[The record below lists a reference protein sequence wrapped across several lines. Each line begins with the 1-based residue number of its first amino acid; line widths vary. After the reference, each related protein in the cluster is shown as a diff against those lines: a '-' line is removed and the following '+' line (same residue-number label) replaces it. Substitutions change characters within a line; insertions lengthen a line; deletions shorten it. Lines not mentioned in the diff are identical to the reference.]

1 MTEQQQS
8 AASQDLMTTTPAT
21 GTSIGTAPSPTAGAA
36 GLLTEGRGGRQNSLW
51 SDAWGSLKR
60 NPLFWIGAVLGVF
73 FVTMAIVPSVF
84 SRGADPRSCNLSNS
98 KQAPSAEHWLG
109 FDQQGCDYMA
119 NVAYGARS
127 SLQIGLLAVIGVLIL
142 GILIGALA
150 GYYGG
155 IADSLLARIT
165 DIFFALP
172 LVLGALILLRVAPS
186 TGLPVLSDRGPGA
199 VAIAL
204 ALFGWMTAM
213 RLVRSQVIA
222 VKSTDYVA
230 AARAMG
236 ASSMR
241 ILTRHILPNAV
252 APVLVYS
259 TIAVGVLIAAEA
271 TLTYLGVGLQ
281 RPAISWGLQISTGQ
295 SLLRT
300 APHLVLF
307 PSIIL
312 SLTVMAFIMMGDA
325 LRDALDPRQRS

>member
-1 MTEQQQS
+1 MTDPQQGTV
-8 AASQDLMTTTPAT
+8 SQDLMTTGT
-21 GTSIGTAPSPTAGAA
+21 GAGTGAGVTAGPTAGAT
-36 GLLTEGRGGRQNSLW
+36 GPLTDVGGGRQNSLW

-60 NPLFWIGAVLGVF
+60 NPLFWIGAVLGAV
-73 FVTMAIVPSVF
+73 FVTMSIVPSVF
-84 SRGADPRSCNLSNS
+84 SRGADPRQCNLSNS
-98 KQAPSAEHWLG
+98 KAAPSAEHWMG
-109 FDQQGCDYMA
+109 FDQQGCDYLA

-127 SLQIGLLAVIGVLIL
+127 SLQIGLLAVIGVLVL
-142 GILIGALA
+142 GIVIGAIA

-155 IADSLLARIT
+155 ISDSLLARLT
-165 DIFFALP
+165 DIFFAIP
-172 LVLGALILLRVAPS
+172 LILGAIILLKVGPS
-186 TGLPVLSDRGPGA
+186 TGLPILSDRGVGA

-222 VKSTDYVA
+222 VKSSDYVA

-236 ASSMR
+236 ASNTR

-252 APVLVYS
+252 APVLVFS
-259 TIAVGVLIAAEA
+259 TITVGVLIAAEA

-312 SLTVMAFIMMGDA
+312 SLTVMAFIMLGDA

>member
-1 MTEQQQS
+1 MTDQQKPGD
-8 AASQDLMTTTPAT
+8 ASQDLL
-21 GTSIGTAPSPTAGAA
+21 TSGTAAAPSAGI
-36 GLLTEGRGGRQNSLW
+36 GGPADVVTGQQNSLW
-51 SDAWGSLKR
+51 SDAWGSLRR
-60 NPLFWIGAVLGVF
+60 NPLFWIGAFLGLF
-73 FVTMAIVPSVF
+73 FVLMAIVPKLF
-84 SRGADPRSCNLSNS
+84 SRGADPRACDLANS
-98 KQAPSAEHWLG
+98 SDAPSGAHWFG
-109 FDQQGCDYMA
+109 FDQQGCDYLA

-127 SLQIGLLAVIGVLIL
+127 SLQIGLLSVIGVLV
-142 GILIGALA
+142 IGVLVGAIA

-155 IADSLLARIT
+155 ILDSLLARIT

-172 LVLGALILLRVAPS
+172 LILGALILLKVGPS
-186 TGLPVLSDRGPGA
+186 TGVPVLSDRGPGA

-222 VKSTDYVA
+222 VKSQDYVA

-236 ASSMR
+236 ASDIR

-307 PSIIL
+307 PSVIL
-312 SLTVMAFIMMGDA
+312 SLTVMSFIMMGDA

>member
-1 MTEQQQS
+1 
-8 AASQDLMTTTPAT
+8 
-21 GTSIGTAPSPTAGAA
+21 
-36 GLLTEGRGGRQNSLW
+36 
-51 SDAWGSLKR
+51 
-60 NPLFWIGAVLGVF
+60 VV
-73 FVTMAIVPSVF
+73 FVTMAIAPSLF
-84 SRGADPRSCNLSNS
+84 SRGADPRQCNLSNS
-98 KQAPSAEHWLG
+98 KAAPSAEHWLG
-109 FDQQGCDYMA
+109 FDQQGCDYLA

-127 SLQIGLLAVIGVLIL
+127 SLQIGLLAVFGVLVL
-142 GILIGALA
+142 GILIGAVA

-155 IADSLLARIT
+155 FADSFLARIT

-186 TGLPVLSDRGPGA
+186 TGVPILSDRGPGA

>member
-1 MTEQQQS
+1 MTDQQEQS
-8 AASQDLMTTTPAT
+8 LDPAQIETDVRT
-21 GTSIGTAPSPTAGAA
+21 GLGAPSAEV
-36 GLLTEGRGGRQNSLW
+36 TEGRQNSLW
-51 SDAWGSLKR
+51 SDAWGQLRR
-60 NPLFWIGAVLGVF
+60 NPLFWIGAFLGVF
-73 FVTMAIVPSVF
+73 FVLMAIFPSWF
-84 SRGADPRSCNLSNS
+84 ARGADPRSCSLTES
-98 KQAPSAEHWLG
+98 KQPPSSAHWMG
-109 FDQQGCDYMA
+109 FDQQGCDYLA
-119 NVAYGARS
+119 NVVYGARN
-127 SLQIGLLAVIGVLIL
+127 SLAIGLFSTIGVLVL
-142 GILIGALA
+142 GILIGAIA

-155 IADSLLARIT
+155 LTDTLFARVT
-165 DIFFALP
+165 DIFFAIP
-172 LVLGALILLRVAPS
+172 LILGALILLRVGPS
-186 TGLPVLSDRGPGA
+186 TGLPVLSDRGVGA
-199 VAIAL
+199 VAFAL
-204 ALFGWMTAM
+204 AAFGWMTAM

-222 VKSTDYVA
+222 VKSQDYVA

-236 ASSMR
+236 ASNLR

-259 TIAVGVLIAAEA
+259 TITVGVLIAAEA

-281 RPAISWGLQISTGQ
+281 RPAISWGLQIETGQ

>member
-1 MTEQQQS
+1 MTEQQDLQ
-8 AASQDLMTTTPAT
+8 QDLV
-21 GTSIGTAPSPTAGAA
+21 TAGPTTGLAA
-36 GLLTEGRGGRQNSLW
+36 PTTEATGGRQNSLW
-51 SDAWGSLKR
+51 SDAWESLRR
-60 NPLFWIGAVLGVF
+60 NPLFWIGSVLGVL
-73 FVTMAIVPSVF
+73 FVSMALVPQLF
-84 SRGADPRSCNLSNS
+84 ARGADPRDCDLANS
-98 KQAPSAEHWLG
+98 ANPPSGEHWMG
-109 FDQQGCDYMA
+109 FDQQGCDYLA
-119 NVAYGARS
+119 NVVYGARS
-127 SLQIGLLAVIGVLIL
+127 SLAIGLLAVMGVLLL
-142 GILIGALA
+142 GIIIGAVA

-155 IADSLLARIT
+155 VADSLLARIT

-172 LVLGALILLRVAPS
+172 LILGALILLRVGPS
-186 TGLPVLSDRGPGA
+186 TGLPIISDRGVGA
-199 VAIAL
+199 VAVAL
-204 ALFGWMTAM
+204 AAFGWMTAM

-222 VKSTDYVA
+222 VKSQDYVA

-236 ASSMR
+236 ASNLR

-252 APVLVYS
+252 APVLVFS
-259 TIAVGVLIAAEA
+259 TITVGVLIAAEA

>member
-1 MTEQQQS
+1 MTDQQQEQS
-8 AASQDLMTTTPAT
+8 LDPAQVEVDVRT
-21 GTSIGTAPSPTAGAA
+21 GIAPSPAD
-36 GLLTEGRGGRQNSLW
+36 TESKQNSLW
-51 SDAWGSLKR
+51 SDAWQSLKR

-73 FVTMAIVPSVF
+73 FVTMAIAPQLF
-84 SRGADPRSCNLSNS
+84 ARGADPRACDLANS
-98 KQAPSAEHWLG
+98 SDAPSAEHWMG
-109 FDQQGCDYMA
+109 FDQQGCDYLA
-119 NVAYGARS
+119 NVVYGARN
-127 SLQIGLLAVIGVLIL
+127 SLAIGLFSSIGVLVL
-142 GILIGALA
+142 GVIIGAIA

-155 IADSLLARIT
+155 LTDTLFARVT
-165 DIFFALP
+165 DIFFAIP
-172 LVLGALILLRVAPS
+172 LILGALILLRVGPS
-186 TGLPVLSDRGPGA
+186 TGLPILSDRGVGA

-204 ALFGWMTAM
+204 AAFGWMTAM

-222 VKSTDYVA
+222 VKSQDYVA

-236 ASSMR
+236 ASNLR

-259 TIAVGVLIAAEA
+259 TITVGILIAAEA

-312 SLTVMAFIMMGDA
+312 SLTVMAFIMLGDA
-325 LRDALDPRQRS
+325 LRDALDPRQK

>member
-1 MTEQQQS
+1 MTDQQKEELRE
-8 AASQDLMTTTPAT
+8 DLVEAGTRT
-21 GTSIGTAPSPTAGAA
+21 GLAAPSLDVTK
-36 GLLTEGRGGRQNSLW
+36 ERQNSLW
-51 SDAWGSLKR
+51 SDAWGQLRR
-60 NPLFWIGAVLGVF
+60 NPLFWIGSILGIF
-73 FVTMAIVPSVF
+73 FVVMALIPSLF
-84 SRGADPRSCNLSNS
+84 ARGADPRDCALANS
-98 KQAPSAEHWLG
+98 KLPPSSEHWMG
-109 FDQQGCDYMA
+109 FDQQGCDYLA
-119 NVAYGARS
+119 NVVYGART
-127 SLQIGLLAVIGVLIL
+127 SLTIGLLSVIGVLLL
-142 GILIGALA
+142 GVIIGAVA

-155 IADSLLARIT
+155 VADSLLARIT

-172 LVLGALILLRVAPS
+172 LILGALILLRVGPS
-186 TGLPVLSDRGPGA
+186 TGLPILSDRGAGA

-204 ALFGWMTAM
+204 SAFGWMTAM

-222 VKSTDYVA
+222 VKSSDYVA

-236 ASSMR
+236 ASNFR

-259 TIAVGVLIAAEA
+259 TITVGVLIAAEA

-281 RPAISWGLQISTGQ
+281 RPAISWGLQIENGQ

>member
-1 MTEQQQS
+1 MTEPQQGT
-8 AASQDLMTTTPAT
+8 ASQDLMTTAPAT
-21 GTSIGTAPSPTAGAA
+21 GASAGTAAGPMGAA
-36 GLLTEGRGGRQNSLW
+36 GPLTDVGGGRQNTLW

-60 NPLFWIGAVLGVF
+60 NPLFWIGAVLGTF

-84 SRGADPRSCNLSNS
+84 SRGADPRDCSLSNS
-98 KQAPSAEHWLG
+98 KSPPSAAHWLG
-109 FDQQGCDYMA
+109 FDQQGCDYLA
-119 NVAYGARS
+119 NVAHGARS
-127 SLQIGLLAVIGVLIL
+127 SLQIGLLAVIGVLLL
-142 GILIGALA
+142 GIVVGALA

>member
-1 MTEQQQS
+1 MTDQQQ
-8 AASQDLMTTTPAT
+8 QDRRHDEVE
-21 GTSIGTAPSPTAGAA
+21 AGATT
-36 GLLTEGRGGRQNSLW
+36 GLAAPTLDVTSARQNSLW
-51 SDAWGSLKR
+51 SDAWDSLRR

-73 FVTMAIVPSVF
+73 FVTMALVPSLF
-84 SRGADPRSCNLSNS
+84 ARGADPRDCDLANS
-98 KQAPSAEHWLG
+98 KLPPSGDHWLG
-109 FDQQGCDYMA
+109 FDQQGCDYLA

-127 SLQIGLLAVIGVLIL
+127 SLTIGLLAVLGVLVL
-142 GILIGALA
+142 GVVIGALA

-155 IADSLLARIT
+155 IADSILARIT

-172 LVLGALILLRVAPS
+172 LILGALILLRVGPS
-186 TGLPVLSDRGPGA
+186 TGLPILSDRGPGA

-222 VKSTDYVA
+222 VKSQDYVA

-236 ASSMR
+236 ASNLR

-252 APVLVYS
+252 APVLVYA

>member
-1 MTEQQQS
+1 MTEQQQRDLD
-8 AASQDLMTTTPAT
+8 AAQVESDVRT
-21 GTSIGTAPSPTAGAA
+21 GFGPPSVDTHD
-36 GLLTEGRGGRQNSLW
+36 TKQNSLW
-51 SDAWGSLKR
+51 SDAWGQLKR
-60 NPLFWIGAVLGVF
+60 NPLFWIGSFLGAF
-73 FVTMAIVPSVF
+73 FVLMAIVPQVF
-84 SRGADPRSCNLSNS
+84 ARGADPRSCDLANS
-98 KQAPSAEHWLG
+98 KQPPSSAHWFG
-109 FDQQGCDYMA
+109 FDQQGCDYLA
-119 NVAYGARS
+119 NVAYGARN
-127 SLQIGLLAVIGVLIL
+127 SLAIGLFSVIGVLVI
-142 GILIGALA
+142 GVIIGAIA

-155 IADSLLARIT
+155 FADSLLARVT
-165 DIFFALP
+165 DIFFAIP
-172 LVLGALILLRVAPS
+172 LILGAIILLKVGPS
-186 TGLPVLSDRGPGA
+186 TGLPILSDRGVGA
-199 VAIAL
+199 VALAL

-222 VKSTDYVA
+222 VKSSDYVA

-236 ASSMR
+236 ASNMR

-252 APVLVYS
+252 APVLVFS
-259 TIAVGVLIAAEA
+259 TITVGVLIAAEA

-312 SLTVMAFIMMGDA
+312 SLTVMAFIMLGDA

>member
-8 AASQDLMTTTPAT
+8 LDPAQVDVDVRS
-21 GTSIGTAPSPTAGAA
+21 GLGAPSVSD
-36 GLLTEGRGGRQNSLW
+36 TESKQNSLW

-73 FVTMAIVPSVF
+73 FVTMAIVPQLF
-84 SRGADPRSCNLSNS
+84 ARGVDPRSCDLTNS
-98 KQAPSAEHWLG
+98 ALPPSSKHWMG
-109 FDQQGCDYMA
+109 FDQQGCDYLA
-119 NVAYGARS
+119 NVVYGARN
-127 SLQIGLLAVIGVLIL
+127 SLAIGLISVVGVLAL
-142 GILIGALA
+142 GVIIGAVA

-155 IADSLLARIT
+155 ATDSLLARIT
-165 DIFFALP
+165 DIFFAIP
-172 LVLGALILLRVAPS
+172 LILGALILLRVGPS
-186 TGLPVLSDRGPGA
+186 TGLPILSDRGVGA

-204 ALFGWMTAM
+204 AAFGWMTAM

-222 VKSTDYVA
+222 VKSQDYVA

-236 ASSMR
+236 ASNMR

-259 TIAVGVLIAAEA
+259 TITVGVLIAAEA

-281 RPAISWGLQISTGQ
+281 RPAISWGLQIETGQ

-307 PSIIL
+307 PSIVL

>member
-1 MTEQQQS
+1 MTEQQQ
-8 AASQDLMTTTPAT
+8 ADLRHDTVEAGTQT
-21 GTSIGTAPSPTAGAA
+21 GLAAPSVDVTDDH
-36 GLLTEGRGGRQNSLW
+36 QNSLW
-51 SDAWGSLKR
+51 SDAWKALKR
-60 NPLFWIGAVLGVF
+60 NPLFWIGSFLGVF
-73 FVTMAIVPSVF
+73 FVLMALFPSLF
-84 SRGADPRSCNLSNS
+84 ARGADPRECHLTDT
-98 KQAPSAEHWLG
+98 KKPPSGEHWMG
-109 FDQQGCDYMA
+109 FDQQGCDYLA
-119 NVAYGARS
+119 NVAYGARN
-127 SLQIGLLAVIGVLIL
+127 SLMIGLIAVVLVL
-142 GILIGALA
+142 VVGTFVGAIA

-155 IADSLLARIT
+155 VADSILARLT

-172 LVLGALILLRVAPS
+172 LILGALILLKVGPS
-186 TGLPVLSDRGPGA
+186 TPLPIISDRGAGA

-204 ALFGWMTAM
+204 AAFGWMTAM

-222 VKSTDYVA
+222 VKSQDYVA

-236 ASSMR
+236 ASNLR

-252 APVLVYS
+252 APVLVFS
-259 TIAVGVLIAAEA
+259 TITVGVLIAAEA

-312 SLTVMAFIMMGDA
+312 SLTVMAFIMLGDA